1 MSKKKRLLI
10 LVLVGAIVVTGV
22 GVGVVMWNKAP
33 DKVEGSKGI
42 PLTATQLCTEFGADE
57 AAANHKYLN
66 KALEVTGTVSEVS
79 KNQDG
84 IPVVILQGDDPSMN
98 VQCSMREKNVAV
110 AVGKTITIKGFCS
123 GNTMFD
129 VLLTDCII
137 E

>member
-1 MSKKKRLLI
+1 MSKKKWLLI
-10 LVLVGAIVVTGV
+10 LVLVGVIV
-22 GVGVVMWNKAP
+22 GVSVAVVMWNKAP
-33 DKVEGSKGI
+33 DKVESSKGI

-57 AAANHKYLN
+57 AAANQKYLN

-79 KNQDG
+79 QNQDG

-98 VQCSMREKNVAV
+98 VQCSMREKDVSV
-110 AVGKTITIKGFCS
+110 VVGKTITIKGFCS
-123 GNTMFD
+123 GSTMFD